1 MQHALSPQVKFIIFA
16 VALLL
21 LAPFFIFFVPLIY
34 SETVYINMD
43 HLELL
48 IPLRNF
54 VLVGVGFACL
64 IVLLLLFAW
73 KRQRMTYMLGVILVV
88 GAIFAFSQS
97 QRSYIAIQDD
107 GIEMTM
113 YGDVKNYYWQDMS
126 EMVYDVFE
134 QDVNRY
140 TFIMQDGQSVELA
153 ENGQLEALHGTLLSI
168 ARKHNINYIDNY
180 YE

>member
-1 MQHALSPQVKFIIFA
+1 MLQAISPQVMFIVFA
-16 VALLL
+16 VALAL

-34 SETVYINMD
+34 SETIYISID

-48 IPLRNF
+48 IPMRNF

-73 KRQRMTYMLGVILVV
+73 KRQRITYMLGIILVV

-107 GIEMTM
+107 GIEMNT
-113 YGDVKNYYWQDMS
+113 YGDVQNYYWQDMN

-134 QDVNRY
+134 QDANRY
-140 TFIMQDGQSVELA
+140 TFTMKDGQSVELA
-153 ENGQLEALHGTLLSI
+153 ENGQLEALRGTLLSI
-168 ARKHNINYIDNY
+168 ARKHNINYIENY
-180 YE
+180 HE

>member
-21 LAPFFIFFVPLIY
+21 LAPFFTFFIPLIY
-34 SETVYINMD
+34 SETIYINMD

-48 IPLRNF
+48 IPLQNF

-134 QDVNRY
+134 QDANRY
-140 TFIMQDGQSVELA
+140 TFTMQDGQSVELA
-153 ENGQLEALHGTLLSI
+153 ENGQLEALRGTLLSI
-168 ARKHNINYIDNY
+168 ARKHNINYIENY
-180 YE
+180 HE